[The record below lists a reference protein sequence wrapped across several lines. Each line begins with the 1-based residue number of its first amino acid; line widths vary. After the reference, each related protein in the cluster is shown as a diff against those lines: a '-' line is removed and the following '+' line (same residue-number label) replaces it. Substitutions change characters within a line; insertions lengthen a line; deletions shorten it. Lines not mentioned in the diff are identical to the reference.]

1 MRKQM
6 QNQSFNWKM
15 AAKAGEG
22 VMLASKLF
30 AKVAKRHG
38 MSVFNY
44 YEYPSLIQGS
54 HQSGQVFASFSKANC
69 QKRDL
74 DLLILFHERFL
85 EQHLDEL
92 TENSLVILNAASFDI
107 SKYPQLK
114 SKVICIPLS
123 KIARET
129 SGQIM
134 AANIAAIGVSACLLA
149 MDLKIVGEVIKDEFG
164 DKSSELVK
172 KNLLVLKKACEYAEG
187 LVKQGEINLIADI
200 DPQTDEQIL
209 LTGNEALGLGAIA
222 AGVQFYSAY
231 PMTPSTALL
240 HYLASQQDSYP
251 LVVKHAEDEIG
262 AINHAL
268 GASFA
273 GVRSM
278 TGSSGGGFALMIE
291 ALSFAGVAEIPI
303 VILEEMR
310 QGPATGLPTWTS
322 QGDLNFV
329 LNAGHGDFLR
339 VVLTPSDVE
348 EHFKLSKQAFELA
361 EKFQIPVLLLSDK
374 YILESHQSMKMPDIS
389 QTNQRYSMLADAKL
403 GKIDLEQ
410 ETYLRYQDTETGIS
424 ERSIPGQENALQ
436 LTNSYDHDQYG
447 FATEDQVETKK
458 AVDKRLKKLAGLMEA
473 IPKAIYF
480 GDQNAQ
486 KVLVAFGST
495 TNVLKEV
502 LLSKEKGLGI
512 IHLPCLAPFPRESFE
527 DLANNK
533 ELYVLEGN

>member
-1 MRKQM
+1 MEKQM
-6 QNQSFNWKM
+6 KNQSFNWKM

-30 AKVAKRHG
+30 AKIAKRHG
-38 MSVFNY
+38 MSAFNY
-44 YEYPSLIQGS
+44 YEYPSLIQGG
-54 HQSGQVFASFSKANC
+54 HQSGQVYASFDQANC

-74 DLLILFHERFL
+74 DLLILFHEKFL
-85 EQHLDEL
+85 QQHLAEL
-92 TENSLVILNAASFDI
+92 TENSLIVLNAANFDA
-107 SKYPQLK
+107 SKYPELK
-114 SKVICIPLS
+114 SKVICLPMS

-129 SGQIM
+129 SGHIM
-134 AANIAAIGVSACLLA
+134 AANIAALGVSACLMA
-149 MDLKIVGEVIKDEFG
+149 MDLKIVGEVINDEFIERG
-164 DKSSELVK
+164 QEMVK
-172 KNLLVLKKACEYAEG
+172 KNLLVLKKACEVTDD
-187 LVKQGEINLIADI
+187 LIKQGQMNLVRDI
-200 DPQTDEQIL
+200 DAQKDEQIL
-209 LTGNEALGLGAIA
+209 LTGNEALGFGAIA
-222 AGVQFYSAY
+222 GGVQFYSAY
-231 PMTPSTALL
+231 PMTPSTGLL
-240 HYLASQQDSYP
+240 HYLAAQQDHYP

-303 VILEEMR
+303 VISEAMR

-348 EHFKLSKQAFELA
+348 EHFLLSKKAFELA
-361 EKFQIPVLLLSDK
+361 EKFQIPVLILSDK
-374 YILESHQSMKMPDIS
+374 YILESHQTMKAPEMK
-389 QTNQRYSMLADAKL
+389 QVNQRYAMLADAKL
-403 GKIDLEQ
+403 GDVGVDP
-410 ETYLRYQDTETGIS
+410 ETYLRYKDADNGVS

-458 AVDKRLKKLAGLMEA
+458 SG
-473 IPKAIYF
+473 
-480 GDQNAQ
+480 
-486 KVLVAFGST
+486 
-495 TNVLKEV
+495 
-502 LLSKEKGLGI
+502 
-512 IHLPCLAPFPRESFE
+512 
-527 DLANNK
+527 
-533 ELYVLEGN
+533 

>member
-1 MRKQM
+1 MK
-6 QNQSFNWKM
+6 NQSFNWKM

-30 AKVAKRHG
+30 AKIAKRHG
-38 MSVFNY
+38 MSAFNY
-44 YEYPSLIQGS
+44 YEYPSLIQGG
-54 HQSGQVFASFSKANC
+54 HQSGQVYASFDQANC

-74 DLLILFHERFL
+74 DLLILFHEKFL
-85 EQHLDEL
+85 QQHLAEL
-92 TENSLVILNAASFDI
+92 TENSLIVLNAANFDA
-107 SKYPQLK
+107 SKYPELK
-114 SKVICIPLS
+114 SKVICLPMS

-129 SGQIM
+129 SGHIM
-134 AANIAAIGVSACLLA
+134 AANIAALGVSACLMA
-149 MDLKIVGEVIKDEFG
+149 MDLKIVGEVINDEFIERG
-164 DKSSELVK
+164 QEMVK
-172 KNLLVLKKACEYAEG
+172 KNLLVLKKACEVTDD
-187 LVKQGEINLIADI
+187 LIKQGQMNLVRDI
-200 DPQTDEQIL
+200 DAQKDEQIL
-209 LTGNEALGLGAIA
+209 LTGNEALGFGAIA
-222 AGVQFYSAY
+222 GGVQFYSAY
-231 PMTPSTALL
+231 PMTPSTGLL
-240 HYLASQQDSYP
+240 HYLAAQQDHYP

-303 VILEEMR
+303 VISEAMR

-348 EHFKLSKQAFELA
+348 EHFLLSKKAFELA
-361 EKFQIPVLLLSDK
+361 EKFQIPVLILSDK
-374 YILESHQSMKMPDIS
+374 YILESHQTMKAPEMK
-389 QTNQRYSMLADAKL
+389 QVNQRYAMLADAKL
-403 GKIDLEQ
+403 GDVGVDP
-410 ETYLRYQDTETGIS
+410 ETYLRYKDADNGVS

-458 AVDKRLKKLAGLMEA
+458 SG
-473 IPKAIYF
+473 
-480 GDQNAQ
+480 
-486 KVLVAFGST
+486 
-495 TNVLKEV
+495 
-502 LLSKEKGLGI
+502 
-512 IHLPCLAPFPRESFE
+512 
-527 DLANNK
+527 
-533 ELYVLEGN
+533 